1 MLIRKME
8 LEDIDAVVAMEY
20 ELFTSPWSK
29 EDLVYEITKNAFSTI
44 LVLEIEKEIVGYI
57 GMWNLGDQTQITTL
71 GVAKKHQGH
80 GYSKVL
86 MNKCIEISSY
96 LGYDNINLEVRVSN
110 QRAINLYQSC
120 GFKIVAVRK
129 DYYQDTHE
137 DAYLMIK
144 EMEEKSCH

>member
-1 MLIRKME
+1 
-8 LEDIDAVVAMEY
+8 
-20 ELFTSPWSK
+20 
-29 EDLVYEITKNAFSTI
+29 
-44 LVLEIEKEIVGYI
+44 
-57 GMWNLGDQTQITTL
+57 MWNLGDQTQITTL